1 MDLDGEI
8 REYQWRRKFERG
20 PRRTFRVAILTVMLV
35 AILVVIA
42 RSVS

>member
-20 PRRTFRVAILTVMLV
+20 PRRTFRVAILAATLA
-35 AILVVIA
+35 AILLVIA
-42 RSVS
+42 RSVT